1 MGSYG
6 AVGKGLRLVF
16 LGQIFYILSL
26 FPWIGL
32 LGVVLTL
39 VGLFVAGRGEMRMK
53 PAFWCCAGEVA
64 ATVLQIFRPSD
75 ILTVLALALGV
86 LVIYFIC
93 SVSSVLLEDL
103 GEIQKANWGR
113 VVWKIYLI
121 GTIIITVLPLI
132 LRSNLYLFW
141 RSRYLLLFI
150 TLGFRFVFTMILLL
164 HLYNVYSTFEEQ
176 EQSNGGAV

>member
-1 MGSYG
+1 M
-6 AVGKGLRLVF
+6 
-16 LGQIFYILSL
+16 
-26 FPWIGL
+26 
-32 LGVVLTL
+32 GVVLTL
-39 VGLFVAGRGEMRMK
+39 AGLFEAGRGEARMK
-53 PAFWCCAGEVA
+53 PAFWCCVGEVA
-64 ATVLQIFRPSD
+64 VTVLLVFQSSD
-75 ILTVLALALGV
+75 TLTILSQALAV

-93 SVSSVLLEDL
+93 SVSSALLEDL
-103 GEIQKANWGR
+103 GELQKAKWGR
-113 VVWKIYLI
+113 VVWKIYLV

-132 LRSNLYLFW
+132 LRSDFYLFW